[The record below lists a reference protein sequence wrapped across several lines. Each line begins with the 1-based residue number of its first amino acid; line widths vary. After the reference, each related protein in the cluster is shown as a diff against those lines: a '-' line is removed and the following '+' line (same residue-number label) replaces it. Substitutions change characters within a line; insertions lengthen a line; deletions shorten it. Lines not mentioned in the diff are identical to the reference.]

1 MDFQYN
7 FQKLKGRMVEYYG
20 TQGNFAKAMG
30 TSKQNLSR
38 KLNNKIKFTYDEIT
52 FMIKNLHITSEE
64 VQEIFF
70 NTNC

>member
-1 MDFQYN
+1 MKIEYN

-30 TSKQNLSR
+30 TSKQCLSR
-38 KLNNKIKFTYDEIT
+38 KLHNKIRFTYEEIG
-52 FMIKNLHITSEE
+52 FMIKNLHIKPEE

-70 NTNC
+70 STEC